1 MTIDCPI
8 IIEKGLNYGIEE
20 ELFCRRDQTV
30 NVFSPKTVAAYPD
43 EEIRRIGEE
52 TPENIVKRKQL
63 RELRGNLLESLQG
76 LKR

>member
-1 MTIDCPI
+1 MKTFVDNVCRQV
-8 IIEKGLNYGIEE
+8 IERHMLQN
-20 ELFCRRDQTV
+20 LP
-30 NVFSPKTVAAYPD
+30 NVFSPETVAAYHD